1 MYDQNTEKLLTQIND
16 RLNAPQYAGWLLF
29 GGVALSIGVSLV
41 NIWLALPMTLL
52 GSVVVHFARRADTKR
67 RTFIMPYTTADMSNR
82 QWKAVTDSLSA
93 LAESQKLWLIH
104 GVQSTWD
111 QKRNAGATQLLNRS
125 DVSARKAAPPFIE
138 TNVTPLCLNL
148 GLQQLYFLPDRVYV
162 YRPRKYE
169 AVSYDTIKMESGIT
183 DFIETGLL
191 PGDAQQ
197 IGQTW
202 RYVNKDGS
210 PDRRFSHNRPVP
222 IARYGVFKI
231 TLRSDLSFT
240 LHVSQAQAAKAAVA
254 KFQQDTTT
262 SKQNTGSQERSQQ
275 RRTSSSSHQRQQAP
289 PPPPRPPKSEP
300 VPDCYTI
307 LDLSRSCTQ
316 EEASAAYRKLAKQYH
331 PDMVSHL
338 APEFQRMAE
347 EKMKEFNK
355 AYTELKRLRGW

>member
-1 MYDQNTEKLLTQIND
+1 MYDQNTEKLLTQIDD
-16 RLNAPQYAGWLLF
+16 RLNEPQYAGLLLF
-29 GGVALSIGVSLV
+29 GGVALSIGAGLV
-41 NIWLALPMTLL
+41 DVWFALPMVLL
-52 GSVVVHFARRADTKR
+52 CGVVVHFARRADMRR
-67 RTFIMPYTTADMSNR
+67 RTFVMPYTTADMSNR
-82 QWKAVTDSLSA
+82 QWKAATDSLSA

-104 GVQSTWD
+104 GVQTTWD
-111 QKRNAGATQLLNRS
+111 WKRNAGATQLLNRS

-148 GLQQLYFLPDRVYV
+148 GMQQLYFLPDRVYV
-162 YRPRKYE
+162 YRSRKYE
-169 AVSYDTIKMESGIT
+169 AVSYDTINLESGIT

-210 PDRRFSHNRPVP
+210 PDRRFSHNRLVP

-240 LHVSQAQAAKAAVA
+240 LHVSLAQAARSAVA
-254 KFQQDTTT
+254 KFQQDNTT
-262 SKQNTGSQERSQQ
+262 SKQNTGSHKHSQH

-289 PPPPRPPKSEP
+289 PPPRPPKSEP
-300 VPDCYTI
+300 VSDCYTI

-347 EKMKEFNK
+347 EKMKELNK